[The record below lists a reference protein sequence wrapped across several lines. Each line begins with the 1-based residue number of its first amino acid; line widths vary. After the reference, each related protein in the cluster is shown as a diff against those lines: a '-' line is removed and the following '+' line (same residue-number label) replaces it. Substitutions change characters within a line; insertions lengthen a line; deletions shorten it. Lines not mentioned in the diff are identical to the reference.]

1 MLQALFINNS
11 VLWLEKMLAAELHL
25 AGVLSPVLLWDP
37 SYEKM
42 ITDFYRPSIFVSSRH
57 SGNILSIR
65 LLR

>member
-11 VLWLEKMLAAELHL
+11 VLWLEKMLAAELYL

-42 ITDFYRPSIFVSSRH
+42 IAD
-57 SGNILSIR
+57 
-65 LLR
+65 LL